1 MSEQDEKSQAPVET
15 APVETAPVET
25 AAVDSSAVDTAA
37 VDTAAVDTVKRGGKI
52 IAAII
57 ILSLTWYFASDRFTP
72 YTSQARVEGYVIGVA
87 PKVAGLVTDVWVKN
101 NEEVTVGQQLF
112 QIDTSQYDIALDKAV
127 SSLESAQRQ
136 VGAGS
141 ASVDS
146 ARANLLAA
154 KANADKSQ
162 KNADR
167 LQRLHD
173 QDPGTISTRQLESAQ
188 ANLDAARAKVT
199 AAEAGIQV
207 AIEQMGGADED
218 DNNILKTAMA
228 AVAKAQ
234 LDLSNTL
241 VVAASDGIIT
251 DLRADVGNYAAT
263 GSPVMTLVA
272 INDVW
277 IDANYTENNLGHLRV
292 GTPVEILFDVI
303 PGEIYVGEVR
313 SISLGVNDGQTTA
326 PGTLP
331 TVQNNRDWLRQSQ
344 RFPVIV
350 GFDANQDG
358 LRDQLRVGGQVTV
371 IAYTENTTVLKWLGK
386 LYIRLMS
393 WLSYA
398 Y

>member
-1 MSEQDEKSQAPVET
+1 MSERDDKPQATVAADPVET
-15 APVETAPVET
+15 DAVET
-25 AAVDSSAVDTAA
+25 DS
-37 VDTAAVDTVKRGGKI
+37 VDTVKRGGKI

-57 ILSLTWYFASDRFTP
+57 ALSLIWYFASDRYTP

-87 PKVAGLVTDVWVKN
+87 PKVAGLVTNVWVKN
-101 NEEVTVGQQLF
+101 NEEVTVGQHLF
-112 QIDTSQYDIALDKAV
+112 QIDTSQYDIALDTAL

-146 ARANLLAA
+146 ARASLLAA
-154 KANADKSQ
+154 KADADKSR

-173 QDPGTISTRQLESAQ
+173 QDPGTISKRQLESAQ
-188 ANLDAARAKVT
+188 ASLQAARAKVT
-199 AAEAGIQV
+199 AAEAGITV
-207 AIEQMGGADED
+207 AIEQMGGADEK

-228 AVAKAQ
+228 AVDKAR

-241 VVAASDGIIT
+241 VVAASNGIIT

-277 IDANYTENNLGHLRV
+277 IDANYTENNLGHLKE

-358 LRDQLRVGGQVTV
+358 LSNQLRVGGQVTV

>member
-1 MSEQDEKSQAPVET
+1 MSERDDKPQATVAADPVET
-15 APVETAPVET
+15 DAVET
-25 AAVDSSAVDTAA
+25 DS
-37 VDTAAVDTVKRGGKI
+37 VDTVKRGGKI
-52 IAAII
+52 IAAVIA
-57 ILSLTWYFASDRFTP
+57 LSLIWYFASDRYTP

-101 NEEVTVGQQLF
+101 NEEVTVGQHLF
-112 QIDTSQYDIALDKAV
+112 QIDTSQYDIALDTAL

-146 ARANLLAA
+146 ARASLLAA
-154 KANADKSQ
+154 KADADKSR

-173 QDPGTISTRQLESAQ
+173 QDPGTISKRQLESAQ
-188 ANLDAARAKVT
+188 ASLQAARAKVT
-199 AAEAGIQV
+199 AAEAGITV
-207 AIEQMGGADED
+207 AIEQMGGADEK

-228 AVAKAQ
+228 AVDKAR

-241 VVAASDGIIT
+241 VVAASNGIIT

-277 IDANYTENNLGHLRV
+277 IDANYTENNLGHLKE

-358 LRDQLRVGGQVTV
+358 LSNQLRVGGQVTV

>member
-1 MSEQDEKSQAPVET
+1 MSERDDKPQATVAADPVET
-15 APVETAPVET
+15 DAVET
-25 AAVDSSAVDTAA
+25 DS
-37 VDTAAVDTVKRGGKI
+37 VDTVKRGGKI
-52 IAAII
+52 IAAVIA
-57 ILSLTWYFASDRFTP
+57 LSLIWYFASDRYTP

-101 NEEVTVGQQLF
+101 NEEVTVGQHLF
-112 QIDTSQYDIALDKAV
+112 QIDTSQYDIALDTAL
-127 SSLESAQRQ
+127 SSLEAAQRQ

-146 ARANLLAA
+146 ARASLLAA
-154 KANADKSQ
+154 KADADKSR

-173 QDPGTISTRQLESAQ
+173 QDPGTISKRQLESAQ
-188 ANLDAARAKVT
+188 ASLQAARAKVT
-199 AAEAGIQV
+199 AAEAGITV
-207 AIEQMGGADED
+207 AIEQMGGADEK

-228 AVAKAQ
+228 AVDKAR

-241 VVAASDGIIT
+241 VVAASNGIIT

-277 IDANYTENNLGHLRV
+277 IDANYTENNLGHLKE

-358 LRDQLRVGGQVTV
+358 LSHQLRVGGQVTV